1 MSLQQQT
8 TKKKK
13 LVIGY
18 RLSSQVGTCIFSLA
32 VYNNGHIVYRHI
44 VESCIYDQCNI
55 VLNKYTKH

>member
-8 TKKKK
+8 TKKK

-18 RLSSQVGTCIFSLA
+18 RLSSQVGTCIFALA

-44 VESCIYDQCNI
+44 VESCIYDQYI
-55 VLNKYTKH
+55 VLNKYTKY